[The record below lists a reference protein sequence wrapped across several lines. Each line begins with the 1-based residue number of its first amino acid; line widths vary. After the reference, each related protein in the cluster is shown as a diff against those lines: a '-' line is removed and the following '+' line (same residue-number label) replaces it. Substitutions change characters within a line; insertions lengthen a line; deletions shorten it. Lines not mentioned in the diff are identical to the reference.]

1 MRRPERPLHPF
12 AALAAFARKF
22 EERRRRERVR
32 AVRVEDLTEAD
43 MESIR
48 RSVDEMPADGD
59 SERVH
64 RL

>member
-12 AALAAFARKF
+12 AELSAFARKF
-22 EERRRRERVR
+22 EERRRRGRVR

-48 RSVDEMPADGD
+48 RSVDEMPTDGD